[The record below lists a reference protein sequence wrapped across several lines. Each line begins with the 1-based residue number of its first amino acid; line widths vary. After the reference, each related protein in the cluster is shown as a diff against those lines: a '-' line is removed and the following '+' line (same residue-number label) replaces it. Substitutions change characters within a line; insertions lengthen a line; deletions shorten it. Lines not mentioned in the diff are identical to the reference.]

1 MSLVFFHGLETGP
14 HGSKYQILSKIAPTI
29 APDCTGVMDLATRV
43 QTAKEA
49 LQGHENLII
58 VGSSF
63 GGLVAVTLLLQDATI
78 ERRTQALLLCAPALH
93 RQDAPQLPTSLY
105 RKTTILHGKDDDVIP
120 LRDVQQ
126 WARQNWVTQF
136 EFIQDEHR
144 LVSAEAQAFIE
155 KWARNQVSM
164 KQAT

>member
-1 MSLVFFHGLETGP
+1 MTLVFLHGLETGP
-14 HGSKYQILSKIAPTI
+14 LGSKYQILSKVAPTV

-43 QTAKEA
+43 AIVKDA
-49 LQGHENLII
+49 LQGHENLIL

-63 GGLVAVTLLLQDATI
+63 GGLVAVTLLLQDAAI

-93 RQDAPQLPTSLY
+93 LPSAPQLPTSLY
-105 RKTTILHGKDDDVIP
+105 RKTTILHGKSDDVIP

-136 EFIQDEHR
+136 DTIEDEHR
-144 LVSAEAQAFIE
+144 LAGDEACAYIE
-155 KWARNQVSM
+155 KWARNQVSI